1 MSKYEKIILKI
12 LKGTSDRN
20 ISFDD
25 MRNLLLQL
33 GFRSIVKE
41 TRSMEA
47 LELAKKHLP
56 DLIFLDI
63 MMPGLDGG
71 KVKERL
77 NENPKTKDI
86 PVVFVSSIISKRE
99 ERRIGRLAGGEIMV
113 AKPYS
118 SDEILK
124 AIEKTLGSL

>member
-1 MSKYEKIILKI
+1 
-12 LKGTSDRN
+12 
-20 ISFDD
+20 
-25 MRNLLLQL
+25 
-33 GFRSIVKE
+33 
-41 TRSMEA
+41 MEA

-63 MMPGLDGG
+63 TMPGLDGG
-71 KVKERL
+71 KVRERL

-86 PVVFVSSIISKRE
+86 PVVFVSSLISKRE
-99 ERRIGRLAGGEIMV
+99 ERRIGHLAGGEIIV